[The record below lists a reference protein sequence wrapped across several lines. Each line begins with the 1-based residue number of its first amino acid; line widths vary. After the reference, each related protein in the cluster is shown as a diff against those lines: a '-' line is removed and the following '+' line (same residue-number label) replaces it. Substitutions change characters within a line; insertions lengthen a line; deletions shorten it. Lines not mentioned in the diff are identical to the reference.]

1 LILTY
6 NNFKIKFMEEVIMR
20 FFHLA
25 FISLLMI
32 IACAQNA
39 SVEIGF
45 NDGVLLRGTYGDII
59 VRVTRIEVFQSGEFT
74 EVWNGNNIVDIPINS
89 DDYCSI
95 TNGYIPITSGSY
107 KKMRITIDSLS
118 YKLDNT
124 VVALL
129 DSVYQFTANAFTDI
143 IIEDNDEYRLVISIA
158 STNWFEPDSQ
168 KIKTGHQP
176 FEGAS
181 LKVYY

>member
-1 LILTY
+1 
-6 NNFKIKFMEEVIMR
+6 MR
-20 FFHLA
+20 FCHLT
-25 FISLLMI
+25 FMSLLMI

-39 SVEIGF
+39 SIEIGF

-59 VRVTRIEVFQSGEFT
+59 ARVTRIEIFQSGEFT
-74 EVWNGNNIVDIPINS
+74 EIWNGNNIVNIPINS
-89 DDYCSI
+89 NDYCSI
-95 TNGYIPITSGSY
+95 TNGYIFITSGSY

-124 VVALL
+124 NVILL

-143 IIEDNDEYRLVISIA
+143 IIEDNDEYKLVISIA
-158 STNWFEPDSQ
+158 STNWFDPDSQ
-168 KIKTGHQP
+168 KIKIGHQP

>member
-1 LILTY
+1 
-6 NNFKIKFMEEVIMR
+6 MR
-20 FFHLA
+20 IFLLA

-59 VRVTRIEVFQSGEFT
+59 ARITRIEVFQDGEFT
-74 EVWNGNNIVDIPINS
+74 EIWNGNNIVDIPLNS

-95 TNGYIPITSGSY
+95 TNGYVTITPGSY
-107 KKMRITIDSLS
+107 KKMRVTIDSLS

-124 VVALL
+124 IVALL

-158 STNWFEPDSQ
+158 STNWFDPDSQ
-168 KIKTGHQP
+168 KIKIGHQP